1 MSLPAWVAL
10 VAAVLAALGLG
21 VAAGQV
27 AAPRVRRAWRYW
39 ERRRMCFHG
48 RPANWEPAGTAGS
61 SYVVCLGMINSGMG
75 KLWECSIAA
84 GGCGKRWT

>member
-1 MSLPAWVAL
+1 MTTVGWVAL
-10 VAAVLAALGLG
+10 VAAVLVAVALGA
-21 VAAGQV
+21 VALAP
-27 AAPRVRRAWRYW
+27 AARRLWRHR

-61 SYVVCLGMINSGMG
+61 SYVVCLGMINAGMG
-75 KLWECSIAA
+75 KLWECSVAA

>member
-1 MSLPAWVAL
+1 MTLPEGVAL
-10 VAAVLAALGLG
+10 GAAVLVLAALGA
-21 VAAGQV
+21 VAAAP
-27 AAPRVRRAWRYW
+27 AARRVWRHR

-61 SYVVCLGMINSGMG
+61 SYVVCLGMIDHGMG
-75 KLWECSIAA
+75 KLWECSVAA